1 MGMKITL
8 PFWKCLWIGCKNL
21 FHTLKGEDKKIL
33 NIFKQCTETCDK
45 DFFQNVYNIQYSHF
59 EKEQYSPTEH
69 LYKVFFTCDQGVK
82 YTVQC
87 KCHVFIV
94 IPDKLEQNDYTD
106 ITIQQVDWFKYKVLE
121 KGLGQYTLKH
131 L

>member
-1 MGMKITL
+1 MGMKRILQSWKSMSTL
-8 PFWKCLWIGCKNL
+8 CRRL
-21 FHTLKGEDKKIL
+21 FLPVKGEDKKIL
-33 NIFKQCTETCDK
+33 NIFQQCTKECDK
-45 DFFQNVYNIQYSHF
+45 DFFQKVYNIRYSHF

-69 LYKVFFTCDQGVK
+69 LYKVFFSCDQGIK
-82 YTVQC
+82 YTVEC

-106 ITIQQVDWFKYKVLE
+106 ITIQQVDWFKYKVIE
-121 KGLGQYTLKH
+121 KGLGQYTLKD